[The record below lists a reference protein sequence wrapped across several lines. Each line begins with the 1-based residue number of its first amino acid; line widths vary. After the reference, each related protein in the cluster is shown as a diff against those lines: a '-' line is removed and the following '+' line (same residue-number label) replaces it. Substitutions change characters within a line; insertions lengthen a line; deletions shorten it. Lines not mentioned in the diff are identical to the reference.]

1 LHENSVSG
9 GTRLGLILLG
19 AALLQ
24 GVLGDLLFRGVP
36 LGLNV
41 PLWVA
46 SFVACL
52 VVLLRVSRAPLGQG
66 RRWMVA
72 PLVVFAAFVAW
83 RDSPWLLGL
92 DALAI
97 AGAVAIGAL
106 RSPAVRLPL
115 AGVADYAVGLAATG
129 VSAIGGAFP
138 LLVEDIRWRELGGT
152 ARRAVAVARGLA
164 LAVPLLVLFG
174 GLFVAADVIFQDLIR
189 SVVPSPLTPL
199 SHGAIVLIWA
209 WVSAGLLR
217 DLVAPRDA
225 PVPAPR
231 GRPRIGILEI
241 GTVLALL
248 DLLFLAFVV
257 VQFRYLFG
265 GRSLVESRT
274 HLTYAAYARH
284 GFFELVAVAALVLP
298 LLLLADWAFRRER
311 RRDHAVFAGLA
322 ATLVLLLLAVV
333 ASALERLWIYQQ
345 EYGLT
350 ELRVYATGLVLWLG
364 VVLLWFCAT
373 VLRHR
378 RRRFAVGALVTGFA
392 AVAALNVLNP
402 DALIA
407 RTNVARPRVDVG
419 YLARLS
425 DDATPTLLR
434 ALPSLP
440 APERRRLAAALLAR
454 TQNGDWRAWNL
465 DRSRAAAAL
474 ARDRARLE
482 ELIRP

>member
-1 LHENSVSG
+1 VSN
-9 GTRLGLILLG
+9 GTRLGLALLG

-24 GVLGDLLFRGVP
+24 GVLGDVLFHGVP

-66 RRWMVA
+66 RRWMIA
-72 PLVVFAAFVAW
+72 PLVLFAAFVAW

-92 DALAI
+92 DALAV
-97 AGAVAIGAL
+97 AGAVTVGAL
-106 RSPAVRLPL
+106 RSPAVRRPL
-115 AGVADYAVGLAATG
+115 ADYAFGLLAAGAST
-129 VSAIGGAFP
+129 VGGAFP
-138 LLVEDIRWRELGGT
+138 LLAEDIRWRELGGT
-152 ARRAVAVARGLA
+152 TRRAVAVARGLA
-164 LAVPLLVLFG
+164 LAAPLVLLFG
-174 GLFVAADVIFQDLIR
+174 GLFVAADVIFQHLVS
-189 SVVPSPLTPL
+189 SVVPRPFAPLRHT
-199 SHGAIVLIWA
+199 AFVVAWA

-217 DLVAPRDA
+217 DLVAPRDSSA
-225 PVPAPR
+225 PVPGLR
-231 GRPRIGILEI
+231 LRIGIVEI

-265 GRSLVESRT
+265 GRELVESRA

-298 LLLLADWAFRRER
+298 LLLLADWALRRER

-322 ATLVLLLLAVV
+322 VTLVLLLLAVV

-364 VVLLWFCAT
+364 VVLLWFCGTA
-373 VLRHR
+373 LR
-378 RRRFAVGALVTGFA
+378 RRRRSFAVGALVAGFA
-392 AVAALNVLNP
+392 AVAAMNVLNP

-407 RTNVARPRVDVG
+407 RTNVARPRVDAG

-425 DDATPTLLR
+425 DDATPMLLR

-440 APERRRLAAALLAR
+440 RPEQRRLAAALLAR
-454 TQNGDWRAWNL
+454 TESGDWRAWNL
-465 DRSRAAAAL
+465 DRSRASAAIARNRALLERL
-474 ARDRARLE
+474 AR
-482 ELIRP
+482 P

>member
-1 LHENSVSG
+1 MSG
-9 GTRLGLILLG
+9 DTRLGLTLLG

-24 GVLGDLLFRGVP
+24 GVLGDLLFHGVP

-52 VVLLRVSRAPLGQG
+52 VLLLRVSRAPLGQG
-66 RRWMVA
+66 RRWMIA
-72 PLVVFAAFVAW
+72 PLVLFSAFFAW

-92 DALAI
+92 DALAL
-97 AGAVAIGAL
+97 AGAVTVGAL

-115 AGVADYAVGLAATG
+115 ADYAFGLLAAG
-129 VSAIGGAFP
+129 ASAVGGAFP
-138 LLVEDIRWRELGGT
+138 LLAEDIRWRELGRT
-152 ARRAVAVARGLA
+152 TRRAVAVARGLA
-164 LAVPLLVLFG
+164 LAAPLLALFG
-174 GLFVAADVIFQDLIR
+174 GLFVAADVIFQHLLG
-189 SVVPSPLTPL
+189 SVVPNALAPFR
-199 SHGAIVLIWA
+199 HAAFVLLWA

-225 PVPAPR
+225 AAPTVR
-231 GRPRIGILEI
+231 ARPRLGIVEI
-241 GTVLALL
+241 GTALALL
-248 DLLFLAFVV
+248 DLLFLAFVA

-265 GRSLVESRT
+265 GRGLVESRT
-274 HLTYAAYARH
+274 HLTYAQYARH

-298 LLLLADWAFRRER
+298 LLLLADWALRRER

-373 VLRHR
+373 VLRR
-378 RRRFAVGALVTGFA
+378 RRRSFAVGALFAGFA

-425 DDATPTLLR
+425 DDATPALLR
-434 ALPSLP
+434 ALPALSP
-440 APERRRLAAALLAR
+440 PERRRLAAALLAR
-454 TQNGDWRAWNL
+454 SESGDWRAWNL
-465 DRSRAAAAL
+465 DRTRASATI
-474 ARDRARLE
+474 ARERAGLKRFV
-482 ELIRP
+482 RP

>member
-1 LHENSVSG
+1 MSCRVSG
-9 GTRLGLILLG
+9 GTRLGLTLLG

-24 GVLGDLLFRGVP
+24 GVLGDLLFHGVP
-36 LGLNV
+36 PGLNV

-52 VVLLRVSRAPLGQG
+52 VLLLRVSRAPLGQG
-66 RRWMVA
+66 RRWMIA
-72 PLVVFAAFVAW
+72 PLVLFAGFFAW

-97 AGAVAIGAL
+97 AGAVAVGAL
-106 RSPAVRLPL
+106 RSPVVRLPL
-115 AGVADYAVGLAATG
+115 AEYAAGLA
-129 VSAIGGAFP
+129 SAGLSALGGAFP
-138 LLVEDIRWRELGGT
+138 LLVEDIRWRELGGIT
-152 ARRAVAVARGLA
+152 RRAVAVARGLA
-164 LAVPLLVLFG
+164 LAAPLLVLFG
-174 GLFVAADVIFQDLIR
+174 GLFVAADVVFQHLLR
-189 SVVPSPLTPL
+189 SVVPSPLAPFR
-199 SHGAIVLIWA
+199 HAAFVVAWA

-225 PVPAPR
+225 SASTAR
-231 GRPRIGILEI
+231 ARPRIGIVEV

-248 DLLFLAFVV
+248 DLLFLAFVA

-265 GRSLVESRT
+265 GRALVESRT
-274 HLTYAAYARH
+274 HLTYAEYARH

-298 LLLLADWAFRRER
+298 LLLLADWALRRER

-364 VVLLWFCAT
+364 VVLLWFCVT
-373 VLRHR
+373 VLRSR
-378 RRRFAVGALVTGFA
+378 RRSFAVGALVTGFA
-392 AVAALNVLNP
+392 AVAALNVVNP

-440 APERRRLAAALLAR
+440 PPERRRLAAALLAR
-454 TQNGDWRAWNL
+454 SQSGDWRAWNL
-465 DRSRAAAAL
+465 DRSRAAAAVS
-474 ARDRARLE
+474 RDRVRLE

>member
-1 LHENSVSG
+1 VSG
-9 GTRLGLILLG
+9 GTRLGLTLLG

-24 GVLGDLLFRGVP
+24 GVLGDVLFHGVP

-52 VVLLRVSRAPLGQG
+52 VLLLRGSRAPLGQG
-66 RRWMVA
+66 RRFMIA
-72 PLVVFAAFVAW
+72 PLVLFAAFVAW

-92 DALAI
+92 DALGM
-97 AGAVAIGAL
+97 AGAVAVGAL

-115 AGVADYAVGLAATG
+115 ADYASGLLAAG
-129 VSAIGGAFP
+129 ASAVGGAFP
-138 LLVEDIRWRELGGT
+138 LLVEDIRWCELGGT
-152 ARRAVAVARGLA
+152 TRRAFAVARGVA
-164 LAVPLLVLFG
+164 LAAPLLVLFG
-174 GLFVAADVIFQDLIR
+174 SLFVAADVIFQRLLG
-189 SVVPSPLTPL
+189 SLFPSPLVPVR
-199 SHGAIVLIWA
+199 HAVLVLLWA

-217 DLVAPRDA
+217 DLVAPRDSPA
-225 PVPAPR
+225 PVSRA
-231 GRPRIGILEI
+231 RPRLGIVEI
-241 GTVLALL
+241 GTALALL
-248 DLLFLAFVV
+248 DLLFLAFVA

-265 GRSLVESRT
+265 GRDLVESRA
-274 HLTYAAYARH
+274 HLTYAEYARH

-298 LLLLADWAFRRER
+298 LLLLADWALERKR
-311 RRDHAVFAGLA
+311 RRDHVVFAGLA

-350 ELRVYATGLVLWLG
+350 ELRVYATALVLWLG
-364 VVLLWFCAT
+364 IVLLWFCGT
-373 VLRHR
+373 VLRR
-378 RRRFAVGALVTGFA
+378 RRRSFAVGALVAGFA
-392 AVAALNVLNP
+392 AVVAMNVLNP

-434 ALPSLP
+434 ALPSLSP
-440 APERRRLAAALLAR
+440 PERRRLRAALLAR
-454 TQNGDWRAWNL
+454 SESSDWRAWNL
-465 DRSRAAAAL
+465 DRSRAAAAI
-474 ARDRARLE
+474 ARFEGR
-482 ELIRP
+482 

>member
-1 LHENSVSG
+1 L
-9 GTRLGLILLG
+9 TLLG

-24 GVLGDLLFRGVP
+24 GVLGDVLFRGVP

-46 SFVACL
+46 SFVACV
-52 VVLLRVSRAPLGQG
+52 VVLLRVARAPLGQG
-66 RRWMVA
+66 RRWMIA
-72 PLVVFAAFVAW
+72 PLVLFAAFVAW

-97 AGAVAIGAL
+97 AGAVTVGAL
-106 RSPAVRLPL
+106 RSPAVRRPL
-115 AGVADYAVGLAATG
+115 ADYAVGLLAAG
-129 VSAIGGAFP
+129 ASAAGGAFP
-138 LLVEDIRWRELGGT
+138 LLAEDIRWRELTGV
-152 ARRAVAVARGLA
+152 RRAVAVVRGLA
-164 LAVPLLVLFG
+164 LAAPLVLLFG
-174 GLFVAADVIFQDLIR
+174 GLFVAADVIFQHLV
-189 SVVPSPLTPL
+189 STVVPSPFAPL
-199 SHGAIVLIWA
+199 RHGALVVAWA

-217 DLVAPRDA
+217 DLVAPRDSAA
-225 PVPAPR
+225 PMPR
-231 GRPRIGILEI
+231 LRPRIGIVEI

-265 GRSLVESRT
+265 GRGVVESQT
-274 HLTYAAYARH
+274 DLTYAAYARH

-298 LLLLADWAFRRER
+298 LLLLADWALRRER
-311 RRDHAVFAGLA
+311 RRDHAVFTGLA

-364 VVLLWFCAT
+364 VVLLWFCGT
-373 VLRHR
+373 VLRR
-378 RRRFAVGALVTGFA
+378 RRRSFAVGALVAGFA
-392 AVAALNVLNP
+392 AVAVMNVLNP

-407 RTNVARPRVDVG
+407 RTNVARPHVDVG
-419 YLARLS
+419 YLAGLS
-425 DDATPTLLR
+425 DDATPTFLQ

-440 APERRRLAAALLAR
+440 QPQQRRLAAALLSR
-454 TQNGDWRAWNL
+454 TESGDWRAWNL
-465 DRSRAAAAL
+465 DRSRASAAIARNRALLERL
-474 ARDRARLE
+474 AR
-482 ELIRP
+482 P